1 MALDV
6 TSFTAA
12 LKQHYVDFSVK
23 NLAYQNKPLHAV
35 LRKDEKFTGL
45 NLPLPL
51 RYGNPQNR
59 SAVFATAQAGTS
71 NVAVSQF
78 LLTRK
83 SDYSLAT
90 IQNEVLEA
98 SMGDSAAFLSA
109 ATTQIDGAIQSLAAS
124 LATAEY
130 RNGTGSI
137 TTVGSVSTNT
147 ITLANIAEIA
157 VIERNMVLQA
167 NATDGGTPRAG
178 TMVVTSV
185 DRNAGTFT
193 CSGGVVSGVAAGDY
207 ILVSGD
213 LNAKIHGLDGWIPMP
228 GALTSTPFLGL
239 DRTADASRLAG
250 VSKDY
255 TGAPLDQALT
265 NLSSAIGR
273 EGGMPDTAFL
283 DFENYAALE
292 NALGSKVQYVNV
304 KGSDVDIGFAGMRV
318 YGTKGP
324 IQVVPDQNC
333 QANRFYMLQLDTW
346 CLYSLGMAPKLFKG
360 DSLDML
366 RSPTAD
372 ALDLRVLYYAE
383 MGCVAPGWNGVAKI
397 A

>member
-1 MALDV
+1 MLDV

-12 LKQHYVDFSVK
+12 LKQHYVDFTVK
-23 NLAYQNKPLHAV
+23 DLSYQNKPLHA
-35 LRKDEKFTGL
+35 LIRKDEKFTGL

-83 SDYSLAT
+83 SDYSLAQ

-98 SMGDSAAFLSA
+98 SQGDSAAFMSA
-109 ATTQIDGAIQSLAAS
+109 ATTQIDGAVASLAAS

-130 RNGTGSI
+130 RNGSGSI
-137 TTVGSVSTNT
+137 CQVGSVSSNT

-178 TMVVTSV
+178 TMTVTSV
-185 DRNAGTFT
+185 DRNLGTFT

-207 ILVSGD
+207 ILVNGD
-213 LNAKIHGLDGWIPMP
+213 LNAKIHGLDGWLPMP
-228 GALTSTPFLGL
+228 GVLTSTTFLGL
-239 DRTADASRLAG
+239 DRTADATRLAG

-255 TGAPLDQALT
+255 TGAPIDQALV

-273 EGGMPDTAFL
+273 EGGKPDYTFM

-304 KGSDVDIGFAGMRV
+304 KASDIDVGFEGIRV
-318 YGTKGP
+318 HGTKGP
-324 IQVVPDQNC
+324 IQVVADQNC

-346 CLYSLGMAPKLFKG
+346 ALYSLGMAPKMFRG
-360 DSLDML
+360 DSLEYL
-366 RSPTAD
+366 RVSNSD
-372 ALDLRVLYYAE
+372 AVELRVLYYAE

>member
-1 MALDV
+1 MLDV

-12 LKQHYVDFSVK
+12 LKQHYVDFTVK
-23 NLAYQNKPLHAV
+23 DMAYQSKPLHAL

-83 SDYSLAT
+83 SDYSIAS

-98 SMGDSAAFLSA
+98 SQGDSASFLSA
-109 ATTQIDGAIQSLAAS
+109 ATTQIDGAIAS
-124 LATAEY
+124 LSASIATAEY
-130 RNGTGSI
+130 RNGSGSI
-137 TTVGSVSTNT
+137 CQVGSVASNT
-147 ITLANIAEIA
+147 ITLKNIAEIA
-157 VIERNMVLQA
+157 MIERNMVLQA

-185 DRNAGTFT
+185 DRNLGTFT
-193 CSGGVVSGVAAGDY
+193 CSGGVVSGVAANDFL
-207 ILVSGD
+207 LVSGD

-228 GALTSTPFLGL
+228 GTLTSTAFLGL
-239 DRTADASRLAG
+239 DRTADATRLAG

-255 TGAPLDQALT
+255 TGAPIDQAMT

-273 EGGMPDTAFL
+273 EGGKPDYCFL

-304 KGSDVDIGFAGMRV
+304 KASDVDVGFEGIRV
-318 YGTKGP
+318 HGTKGP

-333 QANRFYMLQLDTW
+333 QADRFYMLQLDTW
-346 CLYSLGMAPKLFKG
+346 ALYSLGMAPKLFKG

-372 ALDLRVLYYAE
+372 ALDLRVLAYLE
-383 MGCVAPGWNGVAKI
+383 MGCVAPGYNGVAKI
-397 A
+397 V